1 MPTFTRLHQQ
11 NTPQILNE
19 ALLDHYQS
27 TLAIWL
33 FNFTCHDVTHSVLV
47 RWQSSS
53 HTWSPRA
60 HITFHLMEWY
70 LKGQEVRII
79 SSGVHTCQ

>member
-1 MPTFTRLHQQ
+1 MPTFTGLHQQ

-33 FNFTCHDVTHSVLV
+33 FSFTCHDVTHSILV
-47 RWQSSS
+47 
-53 HTWSPRA
+53 
-60 HITFHLMEWY
+60 
-70 LKGQEVRII
+70 
-79 SSGVHTCQ
+79 